1 MSESRV
7 HLYADAHLWGP
18 VEITTSALKGGRY
31 TICVGPVQ
39 LYMTLEQLQ
48 AFAEQVAEVAAVHTA
63 DADDE
68 AAA

>member
-1 MSESRV
+1 MSESKV

-18 VEITTSALKGGRY
+18 VEVKTSALIGGRY
-31 TICVGPVQ
+31 TIGVGPVQ

-63 DADDE
+63 DAE

>member
-18 VEITTSALKGGRY
+18 VEVTTSTVTGGRY

-48 AFAEQVAEVAAVHTA
+48 AFAEQVAEIAATHTA
-63 DADDE
+63 DADAE